1 VAKTTKVVRPRA
13 AIKLFIRQPNTCM
26 TKLLNWLAARPRP
39 ALLGL
44 ALLLTLSACNPNRV
58 YEENVDLKSPTGD
71 PYVWDVQQRPSF
83 TFNIT
88 DTTVPYDVYFNV
100 RNASGYG
107 FYNLYLKH
115 TLTGPDGRV
124 VGQPLLHQMILLDPK
139 TGEPRGA
146 GAGDI
151 FDHQFLALR
160 KVKFARPGAYK
171 LTLEQ
176 YMRQNQLPGIMSIGV
191 GVEKSK

>member
-1 VAKTTKVVRPRA
+1 
-13 AIKLFIRQPNTCM
+13 M
-26 TKLLNWLAARPRP
+26 TKLLNWLVAQPRL

-44 ALLLTLSACNPNRV
+44 ASLLTLSACDPNRV
-58 YEENVDLKSPTGD
+58 YEENVDLKSPAGD

-83 TFNIT
+83 SFNIA
-88 DTTVPYDVYFNV
+88 DTTARYNVYFNV

-115 TLTGPDGRV
+115 TLTGPDGRL
-124 VGQPLLHQMILLDPK
+124 VGQPLLHQMVLLDPK
-139 TGEPRGA
+139 TGEPLGS

-160 KVKFARPGAYK
+160 KVHFARPGLYK
-171 LTLEQ
+171 LTMEQ
-176 YMRQNQLPGIMSIGV
+176 YMRQNQLPGIMAIGV
-191 GVEKSK
+191 EVVKEGKK